1 MRDEISII
9 SRWQSVQLLAR
20 ESWQVGNRFAWE
32 PWPIVVLVSQQRAR
46 PTFVITS
53 SESVFSS
60 PEREEKLIPCNRCC
74 CCCCSLGEGR
84 ETRDRSIYAER
95 ERERGE
101 SNLCGRRRSKIMIDI
116 YIYKFASRPNIYPRS
131 IDYIYFPE
139 FILD

>member
-60 PEREEKLIPCNRCC
+60 LEREEKLIPCNRCC
-74 CCCCSLGEGR
+74 CCCSLGEGR
-84 ETRDRSIYAER
+84 RVIGRFMQRGRGKGGRVIYAEEGDR
-95 ERERGE
+95 
-101 SNLCGRRRSKIMIDI
+101 K
-116 YIYKFASRPNIYPRS
+116 
-131 IDYIYFPE
+131 
-139 FILD
+139 